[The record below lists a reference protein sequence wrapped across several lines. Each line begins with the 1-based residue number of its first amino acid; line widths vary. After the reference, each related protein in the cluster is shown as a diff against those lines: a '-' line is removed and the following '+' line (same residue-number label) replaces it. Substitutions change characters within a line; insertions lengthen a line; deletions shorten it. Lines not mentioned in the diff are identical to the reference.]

1 MQWKELRFQT
11 LMLQQAERW
20 QSSASSRCLLSPG
33 CYFDQKQQKITLI
46 KAQVGSQVSLIT
58 IISLTTFHLM
68 ERQVESVRWA
78 KVSRPSSANLV
89 SSLWWVGSLPWWP
102 LGLITSPTPASP
114 KRASWPSCCSS
125 LAELPLSL
133 VEHRLVAR
141 NPETYLLSNM
151 LPSPSPSSP
160 SLQ

>member
-1 MQWKELRFQT
+1 MAVVVELRFQT

-46 KAQVGSQVSLIT
+46 KAQVGSQVSLIIGIIGT

-89 SSLWWVGSLPWWP
+89 SSL
-102 LGLITSPTPASP
+102 
-114 KRASWPSCCSS
+114 
-125 LAELPLSL
+125 
-133 VEHRLVAR
+133 
-141 NPETYLLSNM
+141 
-151 LPSPSPSSP
+151 
-160 SLQ
+160 

>member
-1 MQWKELRFQT
+1 MATTKHFLLWTKNHPVQPDKEISVQCMVVFISALFSGHFVDFFSRQLLLKSNKKNQDWRREVLNAVKLVELRFQT

-58 IISLTTFHLM
+58 IIRLTTFHLM

-89 SSLWWVGSLPWWP
+89 SSL
-102 LGLITSPTPASP
+102 
-114 KRASWPSCCSS
+114 
-125 LAELPLSL
+125 
-133 VEHRLVAR
+133 
-141 NPETYLLSNM
+141 
-151 LPSPSPSSP
+151 
-160 SLQ
+160 